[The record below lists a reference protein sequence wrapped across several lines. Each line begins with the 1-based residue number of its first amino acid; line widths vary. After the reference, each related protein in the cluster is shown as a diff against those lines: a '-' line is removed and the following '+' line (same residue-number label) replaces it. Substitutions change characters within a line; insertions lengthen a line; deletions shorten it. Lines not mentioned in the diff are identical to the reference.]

1 MKKIKIVQLI
11 SLLVLLFAS
20 CSQDKNGSTKLVSKI
35 VETSADGK
43 TVTTTFSYKGDHLVS
58 TNSEL
63 MRVDYTYDD
72 SLISQIKK
80 TDKKTNKIAAFK
92 YTYVKGKLS
101 LVESSDRLIVRYQ
114 HNPDGTIAY
123 EGFQLENQKEKR
135 LYSGVLTVKT
145 SNILTDKKNFVVD
158 GNGAKSTTSISY
170 DYDQA
175 KNPWN
180 AIAGFTNLLDHTSVI
195 SANNGIMM
203 VVENATVFVDES
215 ITSSA
220 KMYRSTMK
228 YDDDNYLI
236 EQIFEDAPDGR
247 GYVKATY
254 FY

>member
-1 MKKIKIVQLI
+1 MKKTKIVPVI
-11 SLLVLLFAS
+11 GLLLLLFAS
-20 CSQDKNGSTKLVSKI
+20 CSQDKNNSTKLVSKI
-35 VETSADGK
+35 VETNADGK
-43 TVTTTFSYKGDHLVS
+43 TVITAFSYKGDHLVS

-72 SLISQIKK
+72 SLISQIKRM
-80 TDKKTNKIAAFK
+80 DKKTNKIAVFK

-114 HNPDGTIAY
+114 YNPDGTIAY

-145 SNILTDKKNFVVD
+145 SNVLTDKKNFVVD
-158 GNGAKSTTSISY
+158 ENGAKSTTSISY

-203 VVENATVFVDES
+203 VVENATLSADES
-215 ITSSA
+215 VTSSA
-220 KMYRSTMK
+220 KMYRCTMK